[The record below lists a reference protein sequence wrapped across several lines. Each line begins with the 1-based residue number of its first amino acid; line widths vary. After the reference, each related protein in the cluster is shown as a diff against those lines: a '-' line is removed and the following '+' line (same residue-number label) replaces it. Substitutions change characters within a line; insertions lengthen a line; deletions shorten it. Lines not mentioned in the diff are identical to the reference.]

1 MIKEAK
7 EILED
12 LLRHNYA
19 MRRTQE
25 REKDIQRQEE
35 AWRKEKQIKK
45 AQEEKEKEKKQYEM
59 EACMNKEQQ
68 VPEDQQYAKPQ

>member
-45 AQEEKEKEKKQYEM
+45 AQEE
-59 EACMNKEQQ
+59 
-68 VPEDQQYAKPQ
+68 